1 MYFEDLMLKLIKY
14 WEEQGAS
21 IMLPYDLEKGAGT
34 MNPHTFL
41 RSLGK

>member
-34 MNPHTFL
+34 MNPHTF
-41 RSLGK
+41 